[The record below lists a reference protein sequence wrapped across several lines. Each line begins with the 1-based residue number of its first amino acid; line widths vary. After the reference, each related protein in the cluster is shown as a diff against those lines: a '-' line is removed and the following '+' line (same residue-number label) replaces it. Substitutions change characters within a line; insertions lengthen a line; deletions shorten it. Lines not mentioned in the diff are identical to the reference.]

1 MKILKVLTFSS
12 IDDVQKTCERYDKVV
27 DKVCKAVCSI
37 IDLPLHIFEYTI
49 RKRLQLTDWYLETK
63 AKAIE
68 GLFKEMSFKRKRL
81 AKEQLETRKLLKEMR
96 KKLIY

>member
-27 DKVCKAVCSI
+27 DKVCKDVCSV

-49 RKRLQLTDWYLETK
+49 RN
-63 AKAIE
+63 AC
-68 GLFKEMSFKRKRL
+68 S
-81 AKEQLETRKLLKEMR
+81 
-96 KKLIY
+96 